1 MRDIVASLDGARQAL
16 DDERRYLD
24 GVHDAGGGLGRC
36 LAARS
41 RPSSGKVA
49 DRVGTAQ
56 RDMAEMAKAVA
67 QLSEQVGT
75 VWDNYRTRFEKVDDE
90 LQAVFE
96 RLQGGTRA
104 FGEDVMDFVGKLDTS
119 LANGMQAF
127 SLGTEELREVAQL
140 LVVGVDA
147 KAA

>member
-1 MRDIVASLDGARQAL
+1 MRDIVASLDGARQVL
-16 DDERRYLD
+16 DTSAATWMHCAAP
-24 GVHDAGGGLGRC
+24 VVAAVDA
-36 LAARS
+36 S
-41 RPSSGKVA
+41 RQITAELGKVA

-56 RDMAEMAKAVA
+56 RDMAQMAKAVA
-67 QLSEQVGT
+67 QVSDRVGT
-75 VWDNYRTRFEKVDDE
+75 VWDNYSRRFEKVDDE

-104 FGEDVMDFVGKLDTS
+104 FGEEVMDFVGKLDSS

-127 SLGTEELREVAQL
+127 SLGTEELREVAQM